1 MEPKFNIDRPK
12 ISDEEIKKH
21 QNFEQLVKQFKQQ
34 SLNKAKHDK
43 SWWKSKKVRYSA
55 VIAGITV
62 ICTISYL
69 ALFKNETKQNTT
81 HETVITQNNNNQNIP
96 TKKSFI
102 NEPSQNLK
110 VNYTSYKINNAKG
123 GELKHPSSSKIK
135 VPVNTFVDKNG
146 KDVIGDVTIEY
157 REFHDAAD
165 IIASGIPMNYDSAG
179 TKYNLES
186 AGMFD
191 IKGTQNGEPV
201 FIKKDK
207 KVEIELASANSENKF
222 NQYYLDTVTKNW
234 QYIKKDHANSISGN
248 NHETNDFDNN
258 DKDNSDNYIKR
269 STKLQLIKDQIE
281 VVIPKKIDSVKTVYT
296 KKIDAI
302 PKVKEPTKINKP
314 TPGRPTFYLEGSY
327 NEFPELAAFNNVIFE
342 VGPENKNYR
351 PDMHEITW
359 SDVKVSEGPVKG
371 KNYLLTLTY
380 RKQVE
385 KLIVYP
391 TLSGAD
397 LEKAEKKY
405 QQKYKD
411 YESLVEKKQAE
422 ETRLMAEME
431 AKQKTYLA
439 EIKSKQEEFDKQR
452 AKFITEFKQ
461 KEQSQLASNFNAMS
475 AQTKATRLFT
485 ISSFGVY
492 NSDCPHAEPTGKTIS
507 PMFVSGEKGNAIN
520 PDILYMVNHNTKMVY
535 NIAFKDG
542 FKITYEPSNNYSL
555 CVFRN
560 NKLFICNKDQFKATA
575 NKDSNK
581 FTITELPDNADNL
594 VDFKKALEI

>member
-69 ALFKNETKQNTT
+69 ALFKNESKQNTT
-81 HETVITQNNNNQNIP
+81 HETVITQNNNKQNIP
-96 TKKSFI
+96 TKKNFI
-102 NEPSQNLK
+102 SEPSPKLK

-123 GELKHPSSSKIK
+123 GEIKHPTSSKIK
-135 VPVNTFVDKNG
+135 VPVNTFIDKNG
-146 KDVIGDVTIEY
+146 KDIIGDVTIEY

-165 IIASGIPMNYDSAG
+165 IIASGIPMAYDSAG
-179 TKYNLES
+179 KKYTLES

-191 IKGTQNGEPV
+191 IKGSQNGEPV

-207 KVEIELASANSENKF
+207 KVEVELASANSENKF
-222 NQYYLDTVTKNW
+222 NQYYLDTVAKNW
-234 QYIKKDHANSISGN
+234 QYLKKDDKLSILKTQGKSHEKPNDIEANP
-248 NHETNDFDNN
+248 
-258 DKDNSDNYIKR
+258 
-269 STKLQLIKDQIE
+269 KLQNLKNQIE
-281 VVIPKKIDSVKTVYT
+281 VVIPKKIDSVKFVYT

-302 PKVKEPTKINKP
+302 PKAKEPAKINKP

-327 NEFPELAAFNNVIFE
+327 KEFPELAAFDNVIFE

-351 PDMHEITW
+351 QEMHEITW

-385 KLIVYP
+385 KLVVYP
-391 TLSGAD
+391 TLTGND
-397 LEKAEKKY
+397 LAKAEKKY
-405 QQKYKD
+405 EQKFKD
-411 YESLVEKKQAE
+411 YENLVEKKQVE
-422 ETRLMAEME
+422 EKRLMAEME
-431 AKQKTYLA
+431 AKQKAYLA
-439 EIKSKQEEFDKQR
+439 EIKLKQEEFDKQR
-452 AKFITEFKQ
+452 AKLIAEFKQ
-461 KEQSQLASNFNAMS
+461 KEQNQLASNFNAMS
-475 AQTKATRLFT
+475 LQTKATRLFS
-485 ISSFGVY
+485 ISSFGIF
-492 NSDCPHAEPTGKTIS
+492 NSDCPHSEPTGKTIT
-507 PMFVSGEKGNAIN
+507 PMFAVNDQSLPVN
-520 PDILYMVNHNTKMVY
+520 PDILYMIDHNTKVVY
-535 NIAFKDG
+535 NIAFKEG

-555 CVFRN
+555 CIFRN
-560 NKLFICNKDQFKATA
+560 NKLFICNKDQFKATT
-575 NKDSNK
+575 NKDSNR
-581 FTITELPDNADNL
+581 FTVTELPDNADNL

>member
-62 ICTISYL
+62 ICTVSYL

-81 HETVITQNNNNQNIP
+81 HETVITQNNNNQNTP
-96 TKKSFI
+96 TKKNFI
-102 NEPSQNLK
+102 SEPSQKLK

-123 GELKHPSSSKIK
+123 GEIKHPTSSKIK

-146 KDVIGDVTIEY
+146 KDIIGDVTIEY

-165 IIASGIPMNYDSAG
+165 IIASGIPMAYDSAG
-179 TKYNLES
+179 TKYTLES

-191 IKGTQNGEPV
+191 IKGSQNGEPV

-207 KVEIELASANSENKF
+207 KVEVELASANSENKF
-222 NQYYLDTVTKNW
+222 NQYYLDTVSKNW
-234 QYIKKDHANSISGN
+234 QYLKKDDQLSILKTQNKSHEKPNDIEANP
-248 NHETNDFDNN
+248 
-258 DKDNSDNYIKR
+258 
-269 STKLQLIKDQIE
+269 KLQNLKNQIE
-281 VVIPKKIDSVKTVYT
+281 VVIPKKIDSVKFVYT

-302 PKVKEPTKINKP
+302 PKAKEPAKINKP

-327 NEFPELAAFNNVIFE
+327 KEFPELAAFDNVIFE

-351 PDMHEITW
+351 QEMHEITW

-385 KLIVYP
+385 KLVVYP
-391 TLSGAD
+391 TLTGND
-397 LEKAEKKY
+397 LAKAEKKY
-405 QQKYKD
+405 EQKFKD
-411 YESLVEKKQAE
+411 YENLVEKKQVE
-422 ETRLMAEME
+422 EKRLMAEME
-431 AKQKTYLA
+431 AKQKAYLA
-439 EIKSKQEEFDKQR
+439 EIKMKQEEFDKQR
-452 AKFITEFKQ
+452 AKLIAELKQ
-461 KEQSQLASNFNAMS
+461 KETNQLASNFNAMS
-475 AQTKATRLFT
+475 LQTKATRLFS
-485 ISSFGVY
+485 ISSFGIF
-492 NSDCPHAEPTGKTIS
+492 NSDCPHAEPTGKTIT
-507 PMFVSGEKGNAIN
+507 PMFAVNDQSLPVN
-520 PDILYMVNHNTKMVY
+520 PDILYVVDHNTKVVY

-542 FKITYEPSNNYSL
+542 FKITYEPSNDYSI
-555 CVFRN
+555 CIFRN
-560 NKLFICNKDQFKATA
+560 NKLFICNKDQFKATT

-581 FTITELPDNADNL
+581 FTVTELPDNADNL

>member
-62 ICTISYL
+62 ICTVSYL

-81 HETVITQNNNNQNIP
+81 HETVITQNTNTQNTP
-96 TKKSFI
+96 TKKNFI
-102 NEPSQNLK
+102 SEPSQKLK

-123 GELKHPSSSKIK
+123 GEIKHPTSSKIK

-146 KDVIGDVTIEY
+146 KDIIGDVTIEY

-165 IIASGIPMNYDSAG
+165 IIASGIPMTYDSAG
-179 TKYNLES
+179 TKYTLES

-191 IKGTQNGEPV
+191 IKGSQNGEPV

-207 KVEIELASANSENKF
+207 KVEVELASANSENKF
-222 NQYYLDTVTKNW
+222 NQYFLDTVTKNW
-234 QYIKKDHANSISGN
+234 LYLKKDDRLSILKTQNKSHEKPNDIEANP
-248 NHETNDFDNN
+248 
-258 DKDNSDNYIKR
+258 
-269 STKLQLIKDQIE
+269 KLQNLKNQID
-281 VVIPKKIDSVKTVYT
+281 VVIPKKIDSVKFVYT

-302 PKVKEPTKINKP
+302 PKAKEPSKINKP

-327 NEFPELAAFNNVIFE
+327 KEFPELAAFDNVIFE

-351 PDMHEITW
+351 QEMHEITW

-385 KLIVYP
+385 KLVVYP

-405 QQKYKD
+405 QQKFKD
-411 YESLVEKKQAE
+411 YENLVEKKQVE
-422 ETRLMAEME
+422 EKRLMAEME
-431 AKQKTYLA
+431 AKQKAYLA
-439 EIKSKQEEFDKQR
+439 EIKMKQEEFDKQR
-452 AKFITEFKQ
+452 AKLMAEFKQ
-461 KEQSQLASNFNAMS
+461 KEESQLASNFNAMS
-475 AQTKATRLFT
+475 LQTKATRLFS
-485 ISSFGVY
+485 ISSFGVF
-492 NSDCPHAEPTGKTIS
+492 NSDCPHAEPTGKTIT
-507 PMFVSGEKGNAIN
+507 PMFAINDQSLPVN
-520 PDILYMVNHNTKMVY
+520 PDILYMVDHNTKVVY

-542 FKITYEPSNNYSL
+542 FKITYEPTNNYSL
-555 CVFRN
+555 CIFRN
-560 NKLFICNKDQFKATA
+560 NKLFICNKDQFKATT
-575 NKDSNK
+575 NKDSNR
-581 FTITELPDNADNL
+581 FTVTELPDKADNL

>member
-69 ALFKNETKQNTT
+69 ALFKNESKQNTT
-81 HETVITQNNNNQNIP
+81 HETVITQNNDQQNTP
-96 TKKSFI
+96 TKKNFI
-102 NEPSQNLK
+102 SEPSQKLK
-110 VNYTSYKINNAKG
+110 VNYTSYKINNANG
-123 GELKHPSSSKIK
+123 GEIKHPTSSKIK

-146 KDVIGDVTIEY
+146 KDIIGDVTIEY

-165 IIASGIPMNYDSAG
+165 IIASGIPMAYDSAG
-179 TKYNLES
+179 KKYTLES

-207 KVEIELASANSENKF
+207 KVEVELASANSENKF
-222 NQYYLDTVTKNW
+222 NQYYLDTVAKNW
-234 QYIKKDHANSISGN
+234 QYIKKDDQLSILKTQTRSHEKPNDIEANP
-248 NHETNDFDNN
+248 
-258 DKDNSDNYIKR
+258 
-269 STKLQLIKDQIE
+269 KLQNLKNQIE
-281 VVIPKKIDSVKTVYT
+281 VVIPKKIDSVKFVYT
-296 KKIDAI
+296 RKIDAI
-302 PKVKEPTKINKP
+302 PKAKEPAKINKP

-327 NEFPELAAFNNVIFE
+327 KEFPELAAFDNVIFE

-351 PDMHEITW
+351 QEMHEITW

-385 KLIVYP
+385 KLVVYP
-391 TLSGAD
+391 TLTGND
-397 LEKAEKKY
+397 LAKAEKKHE
-405 QQKYKD
+405 QKFKD
-411 YESLVEKKQAE
+411 YENLVEKKQVE
-422 ETRLMAEME
+422 EKRLMAEME
-431 AKQKTYLA
+431 AKQKAYLA
-439 EIKSKQEEFDKQR
+439 EIKMKQEEYDKQR
-452 AKFITEFKQ
+452 AKLMAEFKQ
-461 KEQSQLASNFNAMS
+461 KQEGQLASNFNAMS
-475 AQTKATRLFT
+475 LQTKATRLFS
-485 ISSFGVY
+485 ISSFGIF
-492 NSDCPHAEPTGKTIS
+492 NSDCPHAEPTGKTIT
-507 PMFVSGEKGNAIN
+507 PMFAVNDQSLPVN
-520 PDILYMVNHNTKMVY
+520 PDILYMVDHNTKVVY
-535 NIAFKDG
+535 NIAFKEG

-555 CVFRN
+555 CIFRN
-560 NKLFICNKDQFKATA
+560 NKLFICNKDQFKATTA
-575 NKDSNK
+575 KDSNR
-581 FTITELPDNADNL
+581 FTVTELPDAADNL